1 MNNEIGSGVTVTI
14 DLDPAHMP
22 KAEDPVTTLR
32 GQELKGQDVWD
43 MVQKVAHEYSSD
55 DLMDAF
61 GEEELYDALTEGDLA
76 WFYNKFKKYE
86 ADRDVIHKGDE
97 VAWTNPYVG
106 YFSYPNYASARPRQ
120 HTGVVVD
127 IRLLHRGSDTLVV
140 GYHVLTTDAA
150 GAEGGYRTT
159 YIPANSIEEYNFHK
173 TGHKVRKLME
183 DKNGAKNS

>member
-32 GQELKGQDVWD
+32 GQDVWD

-86 ADRDVIHKGDE
+86 ADQAVIHVGDE
-97 VAWTNPYVG
+97 VAWTFPYTR
-106 YFSYPNYASARPRQ
+106 YYPILHPNAARVRQ
-120 HTGVVVD
+120 CTGVVVD
-127 IRLLHRGSDTLVV
+127 IQLLHHGSDTFVD
-140 GYHVLTTDAA
+140 GYHVLTTDEA
-150 GAEGGYRTT
+150 GVEGGYRTT
-159 YIPANSIEEYNFHK
+159 YIPTFKIEDYNFHK

-183 DKNGAKNS
+183 DDNGAKDS